1 MILFSGVA
9 CEVAE
14 VAQALQIADFII
26 LQTMQSVWYEKNYT
40 EHQET
45 EVETLQLD
53 NVFSQN
59 SETLAHIDWPHVH
72 WIFSY
77 ITEPVQGYSIT

>member
-1 MILFSGVA
+1 MTLFSGVA
-9 CEVAE
+9 CEVAK

-26 LQTMQSVWYEKNYT
+26 LQTMQNVWYEKNYT

-53 NVFSQN
+53 NVFSHN
-59 SETLAHIDWPHVH
+59 SETLAHID
-72 WIFSY
+72 
-77 ITEPVQGYSIT
+77 